1 MIDEKGIGQKT
12 NLMLIKEMLK
22 KLPLEPIE
30 KCEKCLKPFAVCF
43 CQTVPE
49 ATTKLKILILQHP
62 QEPKELLST
71 TPLISSSLKNV
82 QVKIG
87 LSWPNFKKAVETS
100 DLPSEWAVVYLGS
113 GIKWPEGKKG
123 LNVSAVNFVD
133 KKSFIRSSAEQ
144 LQLKKQ
150 LKGIIFL
157 DGTWAQA
164 KTLWWRN
171 AWLLKLPR
179 IILLPSKPSAY
190 GKIRREPKKDCLS
203 TLESVA
209 LSLNFFGESK
219 ASESLESIFEVFLTK
234 IKDVM
239 ATSK

>member
-1 MIDEKGIGQKT
+1 
-12 NLMLIKEMLK
+12 MLIN
-22 KLPLEPIE
+22 PIE
-30 KCEKCLKPFAVCF
+30 KCEKCLKPQAVCF
-43 CQTVPE
+43 CNLVPE
-49 ATTKLKILILQHP
+49 TITRLKILVLQHP

-71 TPLISSSLKNV
+71 IPLIANVLKDV

-87 LSWPNFKKAVETS
+87 LSWPNFKKAVETN

-113 GIKWPEGKKG
+113 GIKWPEDKKAKEIP
-123 LNVSAVNFVD
+123 LLNFVD
-133 KKSFIRSSAEQ
+133 KKGQLRSAAEQ
-144 LQLKKQ
+144 LQLKKH

-179 IILLPSKPSAY
+179 VILAPVKASEY
-190 GKIRREPKKDCLS
+190 GKLRREPKKECLS

-209 LSLNFFGESK
+209 LSLDFFAEKAAAEQLRSMFSDFLKKISTIKSK
-219 ASESLESIFEVFLTK
+219 
-234 IKDVM
+234 
-239 ATSK
+239 